1 MTETFQVPALL
12 PALPE
17 IVLVVGAMLLLM
29 VGAFRGERAASGID
43 GTAILLLVITGLIVV
58 WLPGDNLVTFG
69 GSFVVDGFARFLKLL
84 ALAGSAAAILM
95 SLSFFAIEKK
105 QKFEY
110 SILILLSTA
119 GMMMLISAADLIA
132 LYLGLELM
140 SLALYVVAAI
150 DRDSVRS
157 TEAGLK
163 YFVLGALSS
172 GMLLY
177 GASLIYGFT
186 GTVSFAGIAKAANHA
201 SLGLV
206 FGLVFLF
213 AGFCFKISAVPFH
226 MWTPDVYEGA
236 PTPITAFFAAAPKV
250 AGVAIF
256 VRTSM
261 VAFPGIMTQWQQIV
275 VFVAIVSMA
284 LGAFA
289 AIGQHNIKR
298 LMAYSSIG
306 HMGFA
311 LVGLAAGT
319 QEGVQG
325 VLVYMAIY
333 VSMTLGTFACILS
346 MRRDGHMVENI
357 ADLAGLARTKPTMAF
372 FLAMLLFSLAGI
384 PPLAGFFAKF
394 YVFLA
399 AIKAGLFALAV
410 IGVVTSVVGAYYYL
424 AIVKT
429 MYFDEP
435 AKGFEPMAP
444 ELRAVLAVTGLFNLL
459 FFIYPGP
466 LIEAA
471 NAAAKSLF

>member
-1 MTETFQVPALL
+1 
-12 PALPE
+12 
-17 IVLVVGAMLLLM
+17 
-29 VGAFRGERAASGID
+29 
-43 GTAILLLVITGLIVV
+43 
-58 WLPGDNLVTFG
+58 
-69 GSFVVDGFARFLKLL
+69 
-84 ALAGSAAAILM
+84 
-95 SLSFFAIEKK
+95 
-105 QKFEY
+105 
-110 SILILLSTA
+110 
-119 GMMMLISAADLIA
+119 
-132 LYLGLELM
+132 
-140 SLALYVVAAI
+140 
-150 DRDSVRS
+150 
-157 TEAGLK
+157 
-163 YFVLGALSS
+163 
-172 GMLLY
+172 
-177 GASLIYGFT
+177 
-186 GTVSFAGIAKAANHA
+186 
-201 SLGLV
+201 
-206 FGLVFLF
+206 
-213 AGFCFKISAVPFH
+213 
-226 MWTPDVYEGA
+226 
-236 PTPITAFFAAAPKV
+236 
-250 AGVAIF
+250 
-256 VRTSM
+256 
-261 VAFPGIMTQWQQIV
+261 
-275 VFVAIVSMA
+275 
-284 LGAFA
+284 
-289 AIGQHNIKR
+289 
-298 LMAYSSIG
+298 MAYSSIG

-325 VLVYMAIY
+325 VLVYIAIY
-333 VSMTLGTFACILS
+333 LTMTLGTFACILS
-346 MRRDGHMVENI
+346 MRRDGYMVESI